1 MRPKQ
6 CLLAIHGLPT
16 PYVLVVGGQEHMLR
30 YLSRYTHRVAISN
43 HRLVS
48 FADQRVTFRW
58 LDCAHNNEQKL
69 LTLSINEF
77 LRRFLLHLLPDSF
90 VRIRRWTH
98 GGRPETHG
106 RRSTASFSTPGHCRR
121 MKQLFPSRK
130 LCVFWHGP
138 LLFALSPNKSLFPAS
153 TCIGSAS
160 AANPRGSLQV
170 ALPGSAPQHLT
181 PVTYFAKRASVKALR
196 LIGT

>member
-1 MRPKQ
+1 MSSCVASSCICFQTASCASGISASWPTDGVPRSCLFAFSCSAQHCGQSNTRHAPRTPVIFGSAPSALDPWWSSRDSRPPK
-6 CLLAIHGLPT
+6 
-16 PYVLVVGGQEHMLR
+16 Y
-30 YLSRYTHRVAISN
+30 
-43 HRLVS
+43 
-48 FADQRVTFRW
+48 
-58 LDCAHNNEQKL
+58 
-69 LTLSINEF
+69 
-77 LRRFLLHLLPDSF
+77 SF
-90 VRIRRWTH
+90 VLL
-98 GGRPETHG
+98 
-106 RRSTASFSTPGHCRR
+106 STPGHCRR

-130 LCVFWHGP
+130 LCVLWHGP